1 MKLLSLIFTSIST
14 TSLVS
19 ALTSNS
25 EGSPQDISDVICTG
39 RPRTTCAVE
48 LDVPHGC
55 EEINSNCPI
64 VFFLHGSG
72 GTNRWFK
79 NTSGVHSAG
88 YIGIYPNG
96 EGGWSTGPK
105 SSDTCQWDDFQCT
118 TDPDEGDFIASIIQ
132 EVKDRGANGNIYA
145 IGNSNG
151 AALAHRLASNADSS
165 LPIKGIVAKVTQ
177 LLKSPERSGPGT
189 FNYNQPSS
197 VRGTHKVS
205 VLSIM
210 GTEDGLI
217 PYEGGSSSVFGGN
230 DNFQLMSAMESM
242 NTWAIHNGCSGEY
255 EMSQHVSDQGDLTAT
270 KYTYGSCPSDIIVEH

>member
-1 MKLLSLIFTSIST
+1 MYFVSYSPVILSSS
-14 TSLVS
+14 
-19 ALTSNS
+19 
-25 EGSPQDISDVICTG
+25 
-39 RPRTTCAVE
+39 
-48 LDVPHGC
+48 
-55 EEINSNCPI
+55 
-64 VFFLHGSG
+64 
-72 GTNRWFK
+72 
-79 NTSGVHSAG
+79 
-88 YIGIYPNG
+88 PNG

-132 EVKDRGANGNIYA
+132 EVRDRGANGNIYA

-189 FNYNQPSS
+189 LNYNQPSS
-197 VRGTHKVS
+197 VRGSHKVS

-217 PYEGGSSSVFGGN
+217 PYEGGSSSVFSGN

-255 EMSQHVSDQGDLTAT
+255 EISSHVSDQGDLTAT
-270 KYTYGSCPSDIIVEH
+270 KYTYGSCPGDVIVEH

>member
-1 MKLLSLIFTSIST
+1 MEVAVQIDGSKIRAVFILLDT
-14 TSLVS
+14 LVS
-19 ALTSNS
+19 SKSFHFPQFFIHVCILYLTHQPYLLLFS
-25 EGSPQDISDVICTG
+25 
-39 RPRTTCAVE
+39 
-48 LDVPHGC
+48 
-55 EEINSNCPI
+55 
-64 VFFLHGSG
+64 
-72 GTNRWFK
+72 
-79 NTSGVHSAG
+79 
-88 YIGIYPNG
+88 PNG

-105 SSDTCQWDDFQCT
+105 SSDTCQWDDFQCP

-165 LPIKGIVAKVTQ
+165 LPIKGIVTKVTQ

-189 FNYNQPSS
+189 LNYNQPSS
-197 VRGTHKVS
+197 VRGSQKVS

-270 KYTYGSCPSDIIVEH
+270 KYTYGSCPSDVIVEH